1 MEKEIKINEFE
12 SNTSNCILSCIMY
25 VQQAVP
31 VVETFRTVGS
41 EPTAVKESSELLTG
55 IIILVHQFIHI
66 YVGYENITMPI
77 EIINGRNSNE
87 QNIKIIFK

>member
-1 MEKEIKINEFE
+1 
-12 SNTSNCILSCIMY
+12 MY
-25 VQQAVP
+25 VQQAVL

-77 EIINGRNSNE
+77 EIQRNHQRS
-87 QNIKIIFK
+87 KFKRTEY